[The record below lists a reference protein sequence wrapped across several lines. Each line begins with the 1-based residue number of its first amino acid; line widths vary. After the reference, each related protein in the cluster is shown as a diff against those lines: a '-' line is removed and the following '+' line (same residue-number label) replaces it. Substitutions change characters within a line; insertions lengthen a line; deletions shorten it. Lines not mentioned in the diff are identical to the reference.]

1 MLLGLIA
8 TVCPADLLVLN
19 DGRTFNG
26 QVSEDGDQITIV
38 LPYGTLRF
46 QRSEVARIDR
56 QKTPSEELTSR
67 LAEIREDNI
76 TSLYEAA
83 EWARS
88 EGLTKQADGICR
100 QVIKLSPDHVK
111 ARADLGQLSIEG
123 EWQPLTKGLE
133 LARSKLAAGKHS
145 QVDAN
150 MLADLTAAVRTEDEA
165 LAVGE
170 IKGLVLLRSGEF
182 AQAEKT
188 FAALA
193 EGATGPR
200 AHRLETIASILEDN
214 DDGMYILSKPF
225 PASRTL
231 VASNDEPHLP
241 TGPASLKHP
250 LTLRAALRDAARKH
264 VDAGEAKMAL
274 ARKAEQTD
282 PETAEQIYDKAT
294 EQFDLADAL
303 VANISRTYRVEIARR
318 QVKSIRNDIDVDAK
332 QFDAMRKKLGTKTMS
347 AKQYRTLVL
356 KLIHRL
362 NNIRD
367 GLEEIIEIAK
377 TYERDLVLE
386 LKWAQADLK
395 KTELLRKVLMEELK
409 DD

>member
-1 MLLGLIA
+1 
-8 TVCPADLLVLN
+8 
-19 DGRTFNG
+19 
-26 QVSEDGDQITIV
+26 
-38 LPYGTLRF
+38 
-46 QRSEVARIDR
+46 
-56 QKTPSEELTSR
+56 
-67 LAEIREDNI
+67 
-76 TSLYEAA
+76 
-83 EWARS
+83 
-88 EGLTKQADGICR
+88 
-100 QVIKLSPDHVK
+100 
-111 ARADLGQLSIEG
+111 
-123 EWQPLTKGLE
+123 
-133 LARSKLAAGKHS
+133 
-145 QVDAN
+145 
-150 MLADLTAAVRTEDEA
+150 
-165 LAVGE
+165 
-170 IKGLVLLRSGEF
+170 
-182 AQAEKT
+182 
-188 FAALA
+188 
-193 EGATGPR
+193 
-200 AHRLETIASILEDN
+200 
-214 DDGMYILSKPF
+214 
-225 PASRTL
+225 